1 MPALKRLFPVLV
13 VIFTFKNNNPLP
25 FSTHR
30 LLLLLSFSFLS
41 LFFGGKAWGQ
51 ITIHGTVYNMYRTK
65 PLDGVSVLSTSG
77 RGTATDSLGNYS
89 ITVDNDDS
97 IYFSY
102 LGQATMRYPIRSL
115 NYYNGFDIALHVDPV
130 EMKAVKVMPRN
141 YRSDSIQNR
150 KDYAKVFNFKKPG
163 FKLNGPSPNGAGVGI
178 DLDELINVFRF
189 ARTKRIQA
197 FQRRL
202 VEEEQDKYVDH
213 RFNRSIVLKVTHLQG
228 DELDS
233 FMVRYRPSYEFCQK
247 ATDYDL
253 FDYIK
258 LAFRE
263 YQKDRKD
270 RP

>member
-1 MPALKRLFPVLV
+1 LS
-13 VIFTFKNNNPLP
+13 
-25 FSTHR
+25 FSTHT
-30 LLLLLSFSFLS
+30 LLLLLS
-41 LFFGGKAWGQ
+41 LFFVSFFISGKAWGQ
-51 ITIHGTVYNMYRTK
+51 VTIHGTVYNMYHTK

-77 RGTATDSLGNYS
+77 RGTATDSNGNYTIAVS
-89 ITVDNDDS
+89 LEDS

-102 LGQATMRYPIRSL
+102 LGQSTVRYPVRAI
-115 NYYNGFDIALHVDPV
+115 NYYNGFDIALHVNPT
-130 EMKAVKVMPRN
+130 ELKEVKVMPRS
-141 YRSDSIQNR
+141 YRNDSIQNR

-163 FKLNGPSPNGAGVGI
+163 FKITSPGNGTGVGV

-202 VEEEQDKYVDH
+202 VEEEQDKYIDH
-213 RFNRSIVLKVTHLQG
+213 RFNRSIVLKVTRLQG

-233 FMVRYRPSYEFCQK
+233 FMVKYRPSYEFCQR

-253 FDYIK
+253 LDYVK

-263 YQKDRKD
+263 YQKDRKE

>member
-1 MPALKRLFPVLV
+1 MS
-13 VIFTFKNNNPLP
+13 
-25 FSTHR
+25 FSTHK
-30 LLLLLSFSFLS
+30 LLLLLCFSFVS
-41 LFFGGKAWGQ
+41 FFISSKAWGQ
-51 ITIHGTVYNMYRTK
+51 VTIHGTVYNMYHTK
-65 PLDGVSVLSTSG
+65 PLDGVSVLTTSG
-77 RGTATDSLGNYS
+77 RGTATDSLGNYT
-89 ITVDNDDS
+89 IVAADQDDS

-102 LGQATMRYPIRSL
+102 LGQSTMRYPVKSL
-115 NYYNGFDIALHVDPV
+115 NYYNGFDIALHVDPTV
-130 EMKAVKVMPRN
+130 LKEVKVMPRSYHN
-141 YRSDSIQNR
+141 DSLQNR
-150 KDYAKVFNFKKPG
+150 KDYEKIFNFRKPG
-163 FKLNGPSPNGAGVGI
+163 FKLNGPSPNGAGVGV

-202 VEEEQDKYVDH
+202 VDEEQDKFVDH

-233 FMVRYRPSYEFCQK
+233 FMVRYRPSYEFCQR

-253 FDYIK
+253 LDYVK

-263 YQKDRKD
+263 YQKDRKE

>member
-1 MPALKRLFPVLV
+1 
-13 VIFTFKNNNPLP
+13 
-25 FSTHR
+25 
-30 LLLLLSFSFLS
+30 LLLS
-41 LFFGGKAWGQ
+41 LFFVSFFISGKAWGQ
-51 ITIHGTVYNMYRTK
+51 ISIHGTVYNMYRTR

-77 RGTATDSLGNYS
+77 RGTATDSNGNYT
-89 ITVDNDDS
+89 ITVNLDDS

-102 LGQATMRYPIRSL
+102 LGQATVRYPVGRI
-115 NYYNGFDIALHVDPV
+115 NYYNGFDIALHVDPTELKEV
-130 EMKAVKVMPRN
+130 RVMPRS
-141 YRSDSIQNR
+141 YRNDSIQNR
-150 KDYAKVFNFKKPG
+150 KDYAKIFNFKKPG
-163 FKLNGPSPNGAGVGI
+163 FKLNGPSPNGAGVGV

-202 VEEEQDKYVDH
+202 LDEEQDKFIDH

-233 FMVRYRPSYEFCQK
+233 FMVKYRPSYEFCER

-253 FDYIK
+253 LDYVK

-263 YQKDRKD
+263 YQKDRKE

>member
-1 MPALKRLFPVLV
+1 MS
-13 VIFTFKNNNPLP
+13 
-25 FSTHR
+25 FSTHKY
-30 LLLLLSFSFLS
+30 LLLLSLS
-41 LFFGGKAWGQ
+41 IFCFFTGSKAWGQ
-51 ITIHGTVYNMYRTK
+51 VTIHGTVYNMYRTK
-65 PLDGVSVLSTSG
+65 PLEAVSVLSTAG
-77 RGTATDSLGNYS
+77 RGTATDSLGQYS
-89 ITVDNDDS
+89 ITVNGDDS

-102 LGQATMRYPIRSL
+102 LGQETVRYPVKGL

-150 KDYAKVFNFKKPG
+150 KDYAKVFDFRKPG
-163 FKLNGPSPNGAGVGI
+163 FKITSPGNGGGVGV

-202 VEEEQDKYVDH
+202 VEEEQDKFIDH

-233 FMVRYRPSYEFCQK
+233 FMVRYRPSYEFCQR

-253 FDYIK
+253 LDYTK
-258 LAFRE
+258 LAFKE
-263 YQKDRKD
+263 YQKDRKE